1 MINMQNSPEITT
13 ALAGIFQAIHC
24 VISIAKTGTT
34 HQDDLETLIRATLTI
49 DANSTEAIFGNYANL
64 YTGFNTI
71 IQQLD
76 STKTEA
82 DFGRYL
88 VTIFSLEKQLSS
100 NAKMLDVIGSRI
112 AQTARTL
119 DYQNKTSDD
128 ESISQDIIKSLAD
141 LYQETLSTLPAKIQ
155 VVGQSKYLEQ
165 STNQQKIRALL
176 LSAIRSAV
184 LWRQVGGKK
193 RQFIFS
199 KNQLIETAKKLML

>member
-24 VISIAKTGTT
+24 VTSIAKTGTT

-49 DANSTEAIFGNYANL
+49 DANSTEAIFGSYANL

-119 DYQNKTSDD
+119 DYQNRTSDD

-199 KNQLIETAKKLML
+199 KNQLIETAKKLMP